1 LKSESTVH
9 VKFEP
14 LGKYVECLISST
26 ILHCARKTGIE
37 LISICGGK
45 GSCGHCLV
53 QIIDGNVSPVDEEER
68 KLLAPEMLDKGYRL
82 ACRARLQGDCRIYI
96 PLQSLSSLQR
106 IQVEGEEISVK
117 LEPVAT
123 TCTVRMSSP
132 SMEDSLADFERLRL
146 ALKEQCKISR
156 ANADITTLR
165 QLSSTL
171 RKNNW
176 EVSAVIRDNEVI
188 ALLPL
193 SFHPLGLAVDIGT
206 TKIAFYLVDL
216 VTGKTLAAEGMVNPQ
231 AEFGSDIITRVATAM
246 HSPSDQERIQ
256 ELVVD
261 ALNAAVLKI
270 CVDMQLDITQI
281 VDAVIVGNTAMHHL
295 FLRLPT
301 AHLSMAPYVPAVS
314 SAMNIKASELGLKF
328 ATGSYV
334 HLLPNIAGYVGA
346 DHVAMLLSTGIYR
359 KDGVILA
366 IDIGTNTEICL
377 AKNHVLTSLSCA
389 SGPAFEGAHIKHGM
403 MVARGAIEHLRI
415 FKHRVEYET
424 VGNSAPV
431 GICGSGI
438 VDTLAQLFLAGI
450 VDDGGRM
457 LEHPLVKK
465 IKGNREFII
474 SVGSNEYPDITFTQ
488 KDVREVQLAKG
499 AIRTGIQ
506 VLLKENRLSE
516 SDINE
521 IIIAGAFGTYVD
533 ITSAITIGMLPD
545 LPIEYFR
552 QVGNA
557 AGIGAK
563 MALLSREKRDEAQKI
578 ANNVRY
584 IELASFHGFKDIF
597 AKAVNLGRFKISTKK

>member
-1 LKSESTVH
+1 MKSENTVH

-14 LGKYVECLISST
+14 LGKYVECLFSST
-26 ILHCARKTGIE
+26 ILHCARETGVE
-37 LISICGGK
+37 LISVCGGK

-53 QIIDGNVSPVDEEER
+53 RIIDGNVSPIDEEEK
-68 KLLAPEMLDKGYRL
+68 KLLAPGMLDKGYRL
-82 ACRARLQGDCRIYI
+82 ACRARLQGDCRIFI
-96 PLQSLSSLQR
+96 PQQSLSSLQR

-117 LEPVAT
+117 LEPVTT

-146 ALKEQCKISR
+146 ALKEQYKISGV
-156 ANADITTLR
+156 NADIATLR
-165 QLSSTL
+165 QLSLTL

-176 EVSAVIRDNEVI
+176 EISAVLRNNEVI
-188 ALLPL
+188 GLLPVSL
-193 SFHPLGLAVDIGT
+193 HPLGLAVDIGT

-216 VTGKTLAAEGMVNPQ
+216 VTGKTLAAEGMANPQ
-231 AEFGSDIITRVATAM
+231 VEFGSDIITRMATVM
-246 HSPSDQERIQ
+246 HSPSDQVRIQ
-256 ELVVD
+256 GQVVN
-261 ALNAAVLKI
+261 ALNAAVANICDHLK
-270 CVDMQLDITQI
+270 MDITQI

-301 AHLSMAPYVPAVS
+301 VQLSLAPYVPAVS

-346 DHVAMLLSTGIYR
+346 DHVAMLLSAGIFR

-377 AKNHVLTSLSCA
+377 ANNHVLTSLSCA

-403 MVARGAIEHLRI
+403 TVARGAIEHLRI
-415 FKHRVEYET
+415 IENRVEYET

-438 VDTLAQLFLAGI
+438 VDTLAQIFLTGI
-450 VDDGGRM
+450 VDAGGKM
-457 LEHPLVKK
+457 LEHPLVRN

-474 SVGSNEYPDITFTQ
+474 SAGNNEYPEITFTQ

-506 VLLKENRLSE
+506 VLLDENRLSE

-545 LPIEYFR
+545 LPLECFR

-563 MALLSREKRDEAQKI
+563 MALLSRKKRDEAHKI

-584 IELASFHGFKDIF
+584 IELASFPGFKDIF
-597 AKAVNLGRFKISTKK
+597 AKAVNLGKFKISSPK